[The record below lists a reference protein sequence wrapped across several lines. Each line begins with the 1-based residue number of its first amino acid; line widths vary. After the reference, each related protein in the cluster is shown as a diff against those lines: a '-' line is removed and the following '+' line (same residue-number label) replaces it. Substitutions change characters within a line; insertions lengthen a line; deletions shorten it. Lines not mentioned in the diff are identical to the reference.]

1 MSMINALLNE
11 IDGLNNKKVPEK
23 TKIKSRIRELE
34 EDKKRAGFRGDR
46 SSVLKITR
54 QIKNLQNEMDHL
66 FDYEIRNCERKINKI
81 IVDYY
86 ENNFTINDI
95 FFEENIPK
103 NIQEEWL
110 KKSNFGKK
118 TGYLYV
124 EQVRDGY
131 YYWRYYNP
139 FLKIEL
145 KAETLKSLKN
155 KVESHGQKL
164 IEFDEE
170 LVKKSEHKDSNKY
183 LIIIDEKI
191 DKVDSYDL
199 WYLKRNR
206 IKILDELSNSKFP
219 LTKEQLN
226 RLCEISIKFYDCYM
240 CFFYLKKILEKY
252 EDIIDEDL
260 LNEVNERSSRAFIR
274 ESEKSR
280 KYRY

>member
-1 MSMINALLNE
+1 M
-11 IDGLNNKKVPEK
+11 PEK

-191 DKVDSYDL
+191 DKVDSYDS
-199 WYLKRNR
+199 WYLKRDR
-206 IKILDELSNSKFP
+206 VKILDELSNSEFP
-219 LTKEQLN
+219 LTKDQLN

-260 LNEVNERSSRAFIR
+260 LNEVNERSSRALIR
-274 ESEKSR
+274 QAKKSR